1 MGDLALSPILTVILN
16 VAASFLVSKGIL
28 DIASKETFIETMKAV
43 LAAVTTITVS
53 VYSIYKMVELHKHN
67 ATIRNTPAPTTTPQM
82 SPKAFET
89 MSTPS
94 AGTTVGPFK
103 LDPNG
108 I

>member
-16 VAASFLVSKGIL
+16 VTASFLVSKGIL

-67 ATIRNTPAPTTTPQM
+67 ATMRNTPATTAPQM